1 MSDATAARR
10 LRPTGPRPRE
20 AACRVVL
27 LVAALVA
34 AAHPTRAAA
43 QAPGWTATLF
53 VQPFPSPF
61 IADWERNPQMAVLN
75 LIYSGTAPQ
84 DFRVEGWVQSAE
96 RGELARVVSPPI
108 SFGFGPVTQIFTSAD
123 ILDWETVS
131 RDQQYVDQVLR
142 TGMIPEGRHQM
153 CARVLDGQNVELVFT
168 CADFTITLPEPPQ
181 LIFPANKGVVAG
193 LLPVFQWTPIFVPP
207 EIGAMYRLRLFEL
220 MKEQTPETAVLANR
234 VWFEIENTAPVV
246 VYPLDALP
254 LDPMKEYVWSVE
266 ALDGDGNPV
275 TRGGRSSEI
284 WTFAVGGPGREL
296 GETKDLPDTLTLI
309 PGVAR
314 LTGLRTA
321 QVGKTDFAYVVNGWL
336 NLELE
341 APFAAVVR
349 VEALD
354 LEIDQASLFTLP
366 VVRSGDLRGT
376 IKAGSGLDD
385 VVGPLVRFTEIGYGA
400 ATGLTLAADL
410 ELPGSQPLTLSGRVQ
425 VTASGLFGV
434 LRGEGTGGQ
443 PLLALGNDPVQLTI
457 RRAQIALPGG
467 NVALDGDLQLFAR
480 DIGCDGVQ
488 MTVSPEGALTAT
500 AACSP
505 SKVLPLVGDAARA
518 QIALRSVGGTVTV
531 GLIDGAFRYAIN
543 ASGDFRLDA
552 GLGGGVG
559 ANCGAGIAL
568 ALNDGDVSVPSFTP
582 RCDANEGE
590 SDMGWLKT
598 KLSSL
603 SLNRFAYTPGQG
615 FDFELQVDLAPWL
628 PAIEGLEL
636 PRLTQVTV
644 TQNGF
649 SIPAV
654 DVKIARPPFTLG
666 GFGLKVTRVQLPA
679 FTLSWNDWQVGSPNA
694 FRFAVDAE
702 LTLPEF
708 PGAGGACLSAEP
720 IRITGAEIANGK
732 FKAKLEERRF
742 TPACA
747 IELVAPDATGS
758 GAAAGDGGSVAT
770 SGGTGSG
777 ATCGGGPG
785 VQGMMSAANC
795 MTRETILASLPPD
808 WAARSG
814 CNSVEELVDAQNAWS
829 QLPGNVFQTYTTVK
843 CPGPSVPS
851 DWANPYTEPWSP
863 PPLVEAQAWPVDSMQ
878 AVEAYRRTVRALQ
891 ATQVKRDAALN
902 RETWPCDEQC
912 RERVAAAEK
921 EYEEAKD
928 ATEELWTEND
938 WGDLTRRTQECLA
951 LERQKQLM
959 GAADGGEILECPGA
973 LFGDEGA
980 AILNRMKARLGRPP
994 DCHNEAP
1001 YAIRTELGIER
1012 QKQLLGAGGPGDGAF
1027 AGMSLALNECGKQAV
1042 EELTAVC
1049 KDPNAGPLLIQD
1061 RLLAVLGLER
1071 QLQLLGAADTATPD
1085 DTTKTAGDSAA
1096 SSTDPWTAVIDCAE
1110 RLEARFP
1117 GQGPR

>member
-1 MSDATAARR
+1 
-10 LRPTGPRPRE
+10 
-20 AACRVVL
+20 
-27 LVAALVA
+27 
-34 AAHPTRAAA
+34 
-43 QAPGWTATLF
+43 
-53 VQPFPSPF
+53 
-61 IADWERNPQMAVLN
+61 
-75 LIYSGTAPQ
+75 
-84 DFRVEGWVQSAE
+84 
-96 RGELARVVSPPI
+96 
-108 SFGFGPVTQIFTSAD
+108 
-123 ILDWETVS
+123 
-131 RDQQYVDQVLR
+131 
-142 TGMIPEGRHQM
+142 
-153 CARVLDGQNVELVFT
+153 
-168 CADFTITLPEPPQ
+168 
-181 LIFPANKGVVAG
+181 
-193 LLPVFQWTPIFVPP
+193 
-207 EIGAMYRLRLFEL
+207 
-220 MKEQTPETAVLANR
+220 
-234 VWFEIENTAPVV
+234 
-246 VYPLDALP
+246 
-254 LDPMKEYVWSVE
+254 
-266 ALDGDGNPV
+266 
-275 TRGGRSSEI
+275 
-284 WTFAVGGPGREL
+284 
-296 GETKDLPDTLTLI
+296 
-309 PGVAR
+309 
-314 LTGLRTA
+314 
-321 QVGKTDFAYVVNGWL
+321 
-336 NLELE
+336 
-341 APFAAVVR
+341 
-349 VEALD
+349 
-354 LEIDQASLFTLP
+354 
-366 VVRSGDLRGT
+366 
-376 IKAGSGLDD
+376 
-385 VVGPLVRFTEIGYGA
+385 
-400 ATGLTLAADL
+400 
-410 ELPGSQPLTLSGRVQ
+410 
-425 VTASGLFGV
+425 
-434 LRGEGTGGQ
+434 
-443 PLLALGNDPVQLTI
+443 
-457 RRAQIALPGG
+457 
-467 NVALDGDLQLFAR
+467 
-480 DIGCDGVQ
+480 
-488 MTVSPEGALTAT
+488 
-500 AACSP
+500 
-505 SKVLPLVGDAARA
+505 
-518 QIALRSVGGTVTV
+518 ALRSVGGTVTV

-1117 GQGPR
+1117 GQGPRVSRVSVGTNLALAGSAPTREEHRRWSPDENRPSGPSASDDWTSWFTADEQTRDPWDATSRRAIPLVRAPPPPDSTQGGVRLEIERFGGELVIGFSPFFMVERVPEIEGSIVLPPLFQCADSTLERQPLLTKLRLGPRGEINGTITGFVPTCPLDLAAVRVRVTSASLTFSTASNAQSVVLSAAATATFTLTTTPVTGQGSVAIDLLRGRLLAGSLTFQGPFRLDLPREQPIFSFQVQTASLDSGGVHIDGRAELTLADVPPIGVTFDRVTINPRTIALTRGQVLFDVPFAFEVGIGTDGTLGWRAAARGAALGVTTGLRVDLPSRIALGAGGFIASGDGGARLVFDGRDVDSVAARFSA